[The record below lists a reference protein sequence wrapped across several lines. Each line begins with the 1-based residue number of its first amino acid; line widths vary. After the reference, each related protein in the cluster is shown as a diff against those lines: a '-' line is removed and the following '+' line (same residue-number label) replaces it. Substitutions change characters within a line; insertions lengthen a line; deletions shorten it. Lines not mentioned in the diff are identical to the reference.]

1 MRAVQVTTL
10 DGPAAVEINDIDEP
24 TPGKGDVLVEVRAAG
39 LCYPDSLLTRGL
51 YQMKPEPPFVLGSEV
66 AGVVVSAP
74 EGSGFS
80 EGDRVV
86 AFPGFGGL
94 AERVAVPA
102 PFVFALPDGVSFEEG
117 AALPMNYL
125 TVQFALDR
133 RGRLAEGETVLVHG
147 AAGGIGIAAI
157 QHAKA
162 RGAKVVAVASS
173 EAKREIA
180 TAAGADHAIAPEG
193 FKDAVMEITEGRG
206 VDIVVDPVG
215 GDRFTDSLR
224 SLGVEGRMLVL
235 GFTGGSI
242 PEVKVN
248 RLLLN
253 NIDVVGVGWGAFWM
267 PRPET
272 VPEQWKAIEPLVASG
287 ALKPVLGPVRP
298 LEKAGEAIAEME
310 ERRAEGKLVLTL

>member
-1 MRAVQVTTL
+1 MRAVQVTRL
-10 DGPAAVEINDIDEP
+10 DGPSAVEINDVPEPEPKPHEVLID
-24 TPGKGDVLVEVRAAG
+24 VRAAG
-39 LCYPDSLLTRGL
+39 LCYPDALLTRGL
-51 YQMKPEPPFVLGSEV
+51 YQIKPEPPFTLGSEI

-74 EGSGFS
+74 EGSGFA

-102 PFVFALPDGVSFEEG
+102 PFTFPLPDDVTFE
-117 AALPMNYL
+117 AAAGLPMNYL

-133 RGRLAEGETVLVHG
+133 RGRLAAGETVLVHG
-147 AAGGIGIAAI
+147 AAGGIGIAAV

-162 RGAKVVAVASS
+162 RGAEVIAVASS
-173 EAKREIA
+173 EAKRELA
-180 TAAGADHAIAPEG
+180 KQAGADHVIAPEG
-193 FKDAVMEITEGRG
+193 FKDTVKELTDGKG

-224 SLGVEGRMLVL
+224 SLAVEGRLLVI
-235 GFTGGSI
+235 GFTGGEI

-272 VPEQWKAIEPLVASG
+272 VPAQWKAIETLVASG
-287 ALKPVLGPVRP
+287 ALNPMLGPVRP
-298 LEKAGEAIAEME
+298 IEQAGEAIAELE
-310 ERRAEGKLVLTL
+310 ERRAEGKLVLTI

>member
-10 DGPAAVEINDIDEP
+10 DGPSAVEINDIAEP

-74 EGSGFS
+74 EGSGFG

>member
-1 MRAVQVTTL
+1 MRAVQVTRL
-10 DGPAAVEINDIDEP
+10 DGPSAVEINDVPEP
-24 TPGKGDVLVEVRAAG
+24 TPKPHEVLVEVRAAG
-39 LCYPDSLLTRGL
+39 LCYPDALLTRGL
-51 YQMKPEPPFVLGSEV
+51 YQIKPEPPFTLGSEV

-74 EGSGFS
+74 EDSGFA

-102 PFVFALPDGVSFEEG
+102 AFTFPLPDGVTFEAA

-133 RGRLAEGETVLVHG
+133 RGRLAAGEKVLVHG

-162 RGAKVVAVASS
+162 RGAEVIAVASS
-173 EAKREIA
+173 ETKRDLA
-180 TAAGADHAIAPEG
+180 AQAGADHVIAPEG
-193 FKDAVMEITEGRG
+193 FKDAVKELTGGKG

-224 SLGVEGRMLVL
+224 CLAVEGRLLVI
-235 GFTGGSI
+235 GFTGGEI

-253 NIDVVGVGWGAFWM
+253 NLDVVGVGWGAFWM

-272 VPEQWKAIEPLVASG
+272 VPAQWKAIEPLVASG
-287 ALKPVLGPVRP
+287 ALNPTLGPVRP
-298 LEKAGEAIAEME
+298 LEQAGEAIAELE
-310 ERRAEGKLVLTL
+310 ERRAEGKLVLTM

>member
-10 DGPAAVEINDIDEP
+10 DGPSAVEINDIAEP

-74 EGSGFS
+74 EGSGFN

>member
-102 PFVFALPDGVSFEEG
+102 PFVFVLPDGVSFEEG

>member
-1 MRAVQVTTL
+1 MRAVQVVTL
-10 DGPAAVEINDIDEP
+10 DGPGAVRINDVDAP
-24 TPGKGDVLVEVRAAG
+24 TPKPHEVLIDVRAAG
-39 LCYPDSLLTRGL
+39 LCYPDALLTRGL
-51 YQMKPEPPFVLGSEV
+51 YQMKPEPPFTLGAEV
-66 AGVVVSAP
+66 AGVVAQAP

-80 EGDRVV
+80 VGDRVV
-86 AFPGFGGL
+86 AFPGFGGM
-94 AERVAVPA
+94 AEQVCVAA
-102 PFVFALPDGVSFEEG
+102 PFVFHLPDDVSFETG

-162 RGAKVVAVASS
+162 RGARVIAVASS
-173 EAKREIA
+173 NDKRAIA
-180 TAAGADHAIAPEG
+180 TQAGADDVIAPDG
-193 FKDAVMEITEGRG
+193 FKDAVMELTDGRG

-224 SLGVEGRMLVL
+224 SLAVEGRLLVI
-235 GFTGGSI
+235 GFTGGAI

-253 NIDVVGVGWGAFWM
+253 NVDVVGVGWGAFWM

-272 VPEQWKAIEPLVASG
+272 VPSQWKAIEALVASG
-287 ALKPVLGPVRP
+287 QLSPVLGEVRP
-298 LEKAGEAIAEME
+298 LERAGEAIAEME
-310 ERRAEGKLVLTL
+310 ERRATGKLVLTL

>member
-10 DGPAAVEINDIDEP
+10 DGPSAVEINDIAEP

-224 SLGVEGRMLVL
+224 SLAVEGRLLVI
-235 GFTGGSI
+235 GFTGGAI

-253 NIDVVGVGWGAFWM
+253 NVDVVGVGWGAFWM

-272 VPEQWKAIEPLVASG
+272 VPAQWKAIEPLVASG
-287 ALKPVLGPVRP
+287 QLSPVLGEVRP
-298 LEKAGEAIAEME
+298 LERAGEAIAEME
-310 ERRAEGKLVLTL
+310 ERRATGKLVLTL